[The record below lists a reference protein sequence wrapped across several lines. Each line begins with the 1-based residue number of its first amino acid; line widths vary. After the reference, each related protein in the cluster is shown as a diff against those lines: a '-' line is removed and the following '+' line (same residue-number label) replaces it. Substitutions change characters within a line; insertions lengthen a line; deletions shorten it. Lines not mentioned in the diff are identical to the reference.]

1 MILKKA
7 SNYDEVVVN
16 QEFTPLEL
24 GGHKGIIKNVEE
36 YTSEIS
42 GNTSLKVEVDTD
54 KTDKQPNYYQ
64 EQYDN
69 NTNSD
74 KKWSTGATKYVS
86 LKEDENCVKMLK
98 AFITAVENSN
108 SNFKYN
114 WDKDIDQLK
123 GKKVG
128 LVFGWEEY
136 EDQDGNVKRATKLTQ
151 FRSIDKV
158 DNVNIPKVKLL
169 DGSYVDYDDYEENLE
184 ENRKNNE
191 VPSEFTNITVA
202 DDDDLPFELD

>member
-1 MILKKA
+1 MILKRGD
-7 SNYDEVVVN
+7 NYDEIEVN

-24 GGHKGIIKNVEE
+24 GGHKGIIKKVEE

-42 GNTSLKVEVDTD
+42 GNTSLKVAVDTD
-54 KTDKQPNYYQ
+54 STDKQPHYYQ
-64 EQYDN
+64 EQFDN
-69 NTNSD
+69 NTNAD

-86 LKEDENCVKMLK
+86 LKEDENCVRMLK

-108 SNFKYN
+108 PNFTYDWN
-114 WDKDIDQLK
+114 KDINQLN

-136 EDQDGNVKRATKLTQ
+136 EKQDGSIGTATKLTQ

-158 DNVNIPKVKLL
+158 DNVKIPKVKLL
-169 DGSYVDYDDYEENLE
+169 DGSFVEYESYH
-184 ENRKNNE
+184 KSTTNE
-191 VPSEFTNITVA
+191 VPSEFTNITVVDN
-202 DDDDLPFELD
+202 DDSPFEI